1 MHVLQMDTQGTVD
14 NAALSYQMSSTIFA
28 LSTLFSSIQV
38 YNIVETIIEDSLAN
52 LSLFV
57 EYGRL
62 VLDENTKFKPPFQV
76 SKDFFLFINESKWQI
91 LL

>member
-1 MHVLQMDTQGTVD
+1 MDTQGTVN

-28 LSTLFSSIQV
+28 LSTLFSSVQV
-38 YNIVETIIEDSLAN
+38 YNIVEAILEDSLAN

-62 VLDENTKFKPPFQV
+62 VLDEATKSKPPFQV
-76 SKDFFLFINESKWQI
+76 LKHSFYFLI
-91 LL
+91 LTTRNN

>member
-1 MHVLQMDTQGTVD
+1 MDTQGTVD
-14 NAALSYQMSSTIFA
+14 NAALSYQMSSNIFT

-38 YNIVETIIEDSLAN
+38 YNIVETILEDSLAN

-62 VLDENTKFKPPFQV
+62 ILDESAKFKPPFQV
-76 SKDFFLFINESKWQI
+76 SKHLSIINNSK
-91 LL
+91 